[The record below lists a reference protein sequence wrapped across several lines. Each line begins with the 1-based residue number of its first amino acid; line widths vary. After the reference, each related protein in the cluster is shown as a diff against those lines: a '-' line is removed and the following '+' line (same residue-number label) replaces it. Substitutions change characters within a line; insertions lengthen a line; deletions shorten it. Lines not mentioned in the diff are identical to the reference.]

1 MQMLNW
7 SLEGNGKAFFKLITS
22 PNMDKRSSQ
31 MQLWNKMNTKNKVW
45 FSIKQRI
52 KHGQVKRTYLFLS
65 PQHEFSIWNY
75 DSKELTNVQNE
86 AWRNSPSL
94 NEMILGQIEI
104 SQWYL

>member
-1 MQMLNW
+1 MGK
-7 SLEGNGKAFFKLITS
+7 SNGDTY
-22 PNMDKRSSQ
+22 SS
-31 MQLWNKMNTKNKVW
+31 N
-45 FSIKQRI
+45 
-52 KHGQVKRTYLFLS
+52 
-65 PQHEFSIWNY
+65 PQHEFSILNY